1 MDALVELKKRG
12 SIGIVTIDNP
22 PVNATSQGVRQAII
36 ASIDRAEKDTAI
48 DAIVVACNGRTF
60 IAGADIREFGQPLTS
75 PILPEA
81 IAKIENCSKPVVAA
95 LHGTVLGSG
104 MEVALACHYRV
115 AEKNT
120 KFGFPEV
127 KIGLVPGSGGTERAP
142 RVMGVRP
149 ALDLMTSGDPIS
161 ADQAKGFGLVDD
173 LVSGDLLEAACA
185 YAAKVARVR
194 PIPRTSQR
202 EDKIEEAKR
211 QPGLFAELE
220 KSISAKNKGFEA
232 PLLCLQAVQA
242 AVELPFDQ
250 GLAKGRAIFLSS
262 IASQQSAALRHVF
275 FAEREVSKVPD
286 IPKEMPILPIQRVGI
301 IGAGTMGIGIAQCFA
316 NSGFQ
321 VVLLEQSQ
329 TLLDKGRSAIENSY
343 ASSVKKARMTQAQ
356 MDERVGLIKPALTYS
371 ALTETDLVIEAA
383 FEKMEVKKEIFSK
396 LDKCCKPEAILA
408 TNTSNLNIN
417 EIAATTSRPE
427 RVIGLHFF
435 SPAQVMRLLEIV
447 RAAKTSKSVIATSMA
462 IGRQIGKVCV
472 LVGVCPGFVGN
483 RILYKYRRESFFL
496 IEEGASP
503 QQVDQVITRF
513 GFPMGPYAMID
524 LAGLDIS
531 YNFRK
536 AQGKP
541 VNERYSGTIADRL
554 VEQGRLGQKTGGGFY
569 RYEKGNYSPLA
580 DPEVDK
586 LIEQTALELGVKRR
600 TVSDEEILQR
610 CVYPM
615 INEGALILEEAIAL
629 RPGDI
634 DVVWI
639 YGYAFPRYRG
649 GPMHYADSLGLG
661 KVYDDMCRLRELHGA
676 VWEPAPLLKKLAKEG
691 KRFADL
697 ASPM

>member
-1 MDALVELKKRG
+1 MGALVELRKQG
-12 SIGIVTIDNP
+12 AIGVVTVDNP

-36 ASIDRAEKDTAI
+36 ATVDRAEKDAEI
-48 DAIVVACNGRTF
+48 EVIVLACNGRTF

-75 PILPEA
+75 PILPEV
-81 IAKIENCSKPVVAA
+81 IARIENCTKPVVAA

-115 AEKNT
+115 AEKTT

-127 KIGLVPGSGGTERAP
+127 KIGLIPGSGGTERAP
-142 RVMGVRP
+142 RVMGVKP
-149 ALDLMTSGDPIS
+149 ALELMTSGDPIS
-161 ADQAKGFGLVDD
+161 ADKAKAFGLVDD
-173 LVSGDLLEAACA
+173 LVSGELLEAACA
-185 YAAKVARVR
+185 YGTKVAHVR

-202 EDKIEEAKR
+202 EDKIDEAKG

-220 KSISAKNKGFEA
+220 KSISAKNKGLEA

-250 GLAKGRAIFLSS
+250 GLAKGRAIFLGS
-262 IASQQSAALRHVF
+262 IESAQSAALRHVF
-275 FAEREVSKVPD
+275 FTEREVSKIADVPKD
-286 IPKEMPILPIQRVGI
+286 TPALAIKRVAI

-329 TLLDKGRSAIENSY
+329 VLLDKGRGAIEKSY
-343 ASSVKKARMTQAQ
+343 ASSVKKGRLTQSQ
-356 MDERVGLIKPALTYS
+356 MDERVGLIQPALDYS
-371 ALTETDLVIEAA
+371 ALADTDLVIEAA
-383 FEKMEVKKEIFSK
+383 FEQMAVKKEIFSK
-396 LDKCCKPEAILA
+396 LDKICKPEAILA
-408 TNTSNLNIN
+408 TNTSNLDIN

-427 RVIGLHFF
+427 QVIGLHFF

-462 IGRQIGKVCV
+462 IGRQIGKICV

-483 RILYKYRRESFFL
+483 RILYKYRRECFYL
-496 IEEGASP
+496 VEEGASP
-503 QQVDQVITRF
+503 QQVDEVITRF

-536 AQGKP
+536 AHAKP
-541 VNERYSGTIADRL
+541 VNERYSGTIPDRL
-554 VEQGRLGQKTGGGFY
+554 VEQGRLGQKTGGGYY
-569 RYEKGNYSPLA
+569 RYEKGNYSPLP
-580 DPEVDK
+580 DPDVDK
-586 LIEQTALELGVKRR
+586 LIEQVALELGVKRR
-600 TVSDEEILQR
+600 AVSDEEILQR
-610 CVYPM
+610 CLYPM
-615 INEGALILEEAIAL
+615 INEGALILEEGVAL

-639 YGYAFPRYRG
+639 NGYGFPRYRG
-649 GPMHYADSLGLG
+649 GPMHYADSLGLK
-661 KVYDDMCRLRELHGA
+661 KVYDDLCRLRERLGA
-676 VWEPAPLLKKLAKEG
+676 VWEPAPLLKRLAEQG

-697 ASPM
+697 PLPM